1 MASSSVPIRDLSV
14 LLNILGITEN
24 KLGLLSEQ
32 EISDSLRLVG
42 IVLPAEIVC
51 VKEAWREQRQRFGVL
66 LAYISRPVC

>member
-42 IVLPAEIVC
+42 IVLPSEIV
-51 VKEAWREQRQRFGVL
+51 
-66 LAYISRPVC
+66 